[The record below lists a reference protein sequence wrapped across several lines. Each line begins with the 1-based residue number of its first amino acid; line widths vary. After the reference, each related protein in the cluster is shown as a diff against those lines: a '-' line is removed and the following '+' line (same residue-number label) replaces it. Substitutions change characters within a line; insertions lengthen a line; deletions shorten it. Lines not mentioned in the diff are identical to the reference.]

1 MIFRCFVNL
10 EVALADRLVLE
21 EVVRVPQGFVAHV
34 ALQFGFLSSPHL
46 ISSYN
51 QSCWWVQRGHYLH
64 AFWMIIGSVV
74 LDTVPDY
81 LLLTH
86 TALFLTS
93 LPTRKAST
101 MRKITTTRESWTWTK
116 LQQQLI
122 CTGEKGF
129 ATRLIKMLDKRALF
143 CEDPTTTKLNWIT
156 LKHLAQKACSSFA
169 WNLPSSF
176 FLKRRSL

>member
-1 MIFRCFVNL
+1 MGEGLIQLLIEKSPYFGFLINEFERMGSGFKNSPFLSQTTNFMLIKKLWDLFDFKTSKLWLIRCLVNL
-10 EVALADRLVLE
+10 EVAFADRLVLE

-34 ALQFGFLSSPHL
+34 ALQFGFLSFPHL

-51 QSCWWVQRGHYLH
+51 QSFWWFQRGHYLH

-93 LPTRKAST
+93 LPTKKASAV
-101 MRKITTTRESWTWTK
+101 RKITTRES
-116 LQQQLI
+116 
-122 CTGEKGF
+122 
-129 ATRLIKMLDKRALF
+129 
-143 CEDPTTTKLNWIT
+143 
-156 LKHLAQKACSSFA
+156 
-169 WNLPSSF
+169 
-176 FLKRRSL
+176 